1 MLFLTQKLR
10 LTLFSI
16 VILLIKANVNGKL
29 VDFLFD
35 SIGQSYCQ
43 FRINPQN

>member
-10 LTLFSI
+10 LAMFSI

-29 VDFLFD
+29 VDFLFG
-35 SIGQSYCQ
+35 SIWQSYCR
-43 FRINPQN
+43 FRINLQN

>member
-16 VILLIKANVNGKL
+16 VILLIKANANGKCA
-29 VDFLFD
+29 DFLFG
-35 SIGQSYCQ
+35 SIWQSYCR
-43 FRINPQN
+43 FRINLQN